1 MFKRKKKKAKNVKY
15 VIVAE
20 NGNYLGYVSF
30 RVHNDKF
37 HIDTL
42 WFVGIDNALKFDS
55 LAMANCLIN
64 EKQLKGTHI
73 EEVEVV

>member
-1 MFKRKKKKAKNVKY
+1 MFGRKKIKAKNVKY

-30 RVHNDKF
+30 RTYEDKF

-42 WFVGIDNALKFDS
+42 WFVGIENALKFDN
-55 LAMANCLIN
+55 LAMANCIIN
-64 EKQLKGTHI
+64 ESQFKGTHI